1 MLTMIH
7 GDKGG
12 VGKSMVAQVLLD
24 YRIASSQE
32 QSTILVESDTRNPDV
47 SRVFGKYIQVEEIN
61 LKSHDGW
68 MELADLLEQNRDK
81 NVVVSLPAGVGNH
94 IETEGQYLSD
104 LLADLGHELQVYWP
118 INRNKDSIILLKEFM
133 ESPLGQRAD
142 LTVVLNGF
150 FGSQEQ
156 FQLWN
161 KSNTRQQLI
170 EKNNGR
176 EVFLPEL
183 HHRVVDVIREPYT
196 MCKGLQYSVRVE
208 LERWLRRAYQIVY

>member
-12 VGKSMVAQVLLD
+12 VGKSMVAQILLD

-47 SRVFGKYIQVEEIN
+47 SRLFSKYIQVEEIN
-61 LKSHDGW
+61 LKEHDGW

-94 IETEGQYLSD
+94 IEIEGQYLSA
-104 LLADLGHELQVYWP
+104 LLADLGHELQVFWP

-161 KSNTRQQLI
+161 KSNTRQQLL
-170 EKNNGR
+170 EQCNGR

-183 HHRVVDVIREPYT
+183 HHRVVDVIREPFT
-196 MCKGLQYSVRVE
+196 MCRGLQYSVRVE